1 MIFYGKI
8 KEDQIYMVYNVYASF
23 NNGVMKS
30 TTYEYNFNS
39 NKNTKVNDVYF
50 IHDWFSG
57 YKFKEQENIL

>member
-1 MIFYGKI
+1 
-8 KEDQIYMVYNVYASF
+8 MVYNVYASF